1 MRYRRGLIFGL
12 SAALLGVCGLMVG
25 AVALS
30 LAQFTRDGVRF
41 QAFSFDR
48 VSAEVTEERRFTL
61 GEPGQLVVDNEGGAV
76 TVLAADTDEIVVSM
90 HKTAWA
96 ANAAAAQA
104 DLDALQ
110 VSFDQQG
117 DRLTIRYQQPNQVV
131 VVGSTR
137 SDTVALTLTVPRQMA
152 VDLRSNFGDVRLE
165 GVTGTAILKTDFG
178 QITVADTAGAL
189 TAQTNSGAV
198 TARRVQAGEGAIE
211 LRSDFGAVTLEDAAA
226 GSLGLHTSSGKV
238 TATQVT
244 VPGQVSADTDFGA
257 ITLSAVSGAGYDL
270 RTNSGDI
277 TVTGAAGPLLA
288 HTDFGDIAITD
299 ALSVTLDLKTNS
311 GQIDFAGSLGQGPH
325 TVKTDF
331 GAVTLALPVDSA
343 LTVELGTDFGQITTA
358 FPILVTGELSRQ
370 SATRFEGPLN
380 GGGEQLTVHTNNGN
394 ITLEVLK

>member
-1 MRYRRGLIFGL
+1 MRYRRGIILGL
-12 SAALLGVCGLMVG
+12 SAALLGVCALMAG

-30 LAQFTRDGVRF
+30 VAQFTRAGVRF
-41 QAFSFDR
+41 QAISFDR
-48 VSAEVTEERRFTL
+48 VSAEATEEKRFTL
-61 GEPGQLVVDNEGGAV
+61 GEPGQLVVDNAGGAV
-76 TVLAADTDEIVVSM
+76 TVVAADTTEVVVSL

-137 SDTVALTLTVPRQMA
+137 SDTVDLTLTVPRQMA
-152 VDLRSNFGDVRLE
+152 VDLRANFGDVRLE
-165 GVTGTAILKTDFG
+165 GVTGAAILKTDFG
-178 QITVADTAGAL
+178 QITVADTTGPL
-189 TAQTNSGAV
+189 TAQTNSGTV

-211 LRSDFGAVTLEDAAA
+211 LRSDFGAVMLEDAAA
-226 GSLGLHTSSGKV
+226 GRLGLHSSSGKI

-244 VPGQVSADTDFGA
+244 VPGQVSADTDFGP
-257 ITLSAVSGAGYDL
+257 ITLRAVSGAGYDL
-270 RTNSGDI
+270 RTNSGAI
-277 TVTGAAGPLLA
+277 TVAGAAGTLLA

-311 GQIDFAGSLGQGPH
+311 GQIDFTGSLGQGPH

-331 GAVTLALPVDSA
+331 GAVTLALPEATA
-343 LTVELGTDFGQITTA
+343 LTVDLSTDFGQITSA

-370 SATRFEGPLN
+370 SATRFSGPLN
-380 GGGEQLTVHTNNGN
+380 GGGEQLTVHTNSGN
-394 ITLEVLK
+394 VTLEILK